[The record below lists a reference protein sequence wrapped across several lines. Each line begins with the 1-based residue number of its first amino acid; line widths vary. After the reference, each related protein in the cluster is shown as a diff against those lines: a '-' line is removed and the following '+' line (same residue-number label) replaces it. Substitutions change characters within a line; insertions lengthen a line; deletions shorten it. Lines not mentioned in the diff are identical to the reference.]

1 MFKKLFLILM
11 ISLGLTLPALASD
24 MESIPYKNLK
34 DGTKVAYI
42 NGIWTTSFNKKENP
56 YYIKKISTGTGSYS
70 EFYNTDGN
78 FVFSTGC
85 QYEFIL
91 GGKLY
96 GYSNYDLKF
105 YEFTFNE
112 NILEQRELSQD
123 EIQTLF
129 GKYKIIK
136 ISDFS
141 ASTNS
146 LKIKKNLGKFKVII
160 LNDTDRYF
168 YNYSYSS
175 NNAKFKTYPLKGFLC
190 ITKAGMIQF
199 SHFGDNSKE
208 FPWFILLVR

>member
-1 MFKKLFLILM
+1 MLKKLFLILM
-11 ISLGLTLPALASD
+11 INLGLSLQVYAYN
-24 MESIPYKNLK
+24 MESIEYKNIN
-34 DGTKVAYI
+34 DGAKVAYTS
-42 NGIWTTSFNKKENP
+42 GLWTIKFDKKTTP
-56 YYIKKISTGTGSYS
+56 YYIKKISAGSGSYS
-70 EFYNTDGN
+70 EFYNPDGD

-91 GGKLY
+91 NGKLY

-105 YEFTFNE
+105 YEFTFN
-112 NILEQRELSQD
+112 NDILEQRELAQD
-123 EIQTLF
+123 EVHALF
-129 GKYKIIK
+129 DKYEIIK
-136 ISDFS
+136 ISDFT

-146 LKIKKNLGKFKVII
+146 LKIKKKFGKFKVII

-168 YNYSYSS
+168 YNYGYSS

-190 ITKAGMIQF
+190 ITKPGMIQF